1 MRLAFAPHNPLARL
15 HNPLAGGAPPP
26 WNLAHTLFNNELID
40 ILFFCSGVS
49 VNQSKTNRHTRDAA
63 RQSPGACSGSNRMA
77 SRAHALS
84 CKPSCSASRM
94 PSPSPSTPL
103 SLTPAAPSLVQHLSC
118 VGFQRRDGCRC
129 ARIAATRAVGLRLLL
144 GRPELRARLTPA
156 RWSPQNRRPRPAAV
170 TSAEHSQ
177 EPGEPGHGG
186 HGGELWRCREAA
198 ISTLPRVSASETL
211 QVQPRPHSHSAHMHS
226 SLAQTPRLMAPLK
239 ASFFSGGPPET
250 TGSADADADACCSQ
264 SCAAW

>member
-1 MRLAFAPHNPLARL
+1 
-15 HNPLAGGAPPP
+15 
-26 WNLAHTLFNNELID
+26 
-40 ILFFCSGVS
+40 
-49 VNQSKTNRHTRDAA
+49 
-63 RQSPGACSGSNRMA
+63 MA

-84 CKPSCSASRM
+84 CKPSCSASHM

-103 SLTPAAPSLVQHLSC
+103 SLTPAAPSSAASQLRRLSA
-118 VGFQRRDGCRC
+118 QRRLQVRSHRRHPRRWPALASWPPGTPCTAHTC
-129 ARIAATRAVGLRLLL
+129 ALVAAESATSAGPYGRTAASHWAL
-144 GRPELRARLTPA
+144 GGR
-156 RWSPQNRRPRPAAV
+156 AAV

-264 SCAAW
+264 SCAA